1 MLLQIQFYTIID
13 PRGRVIVTSHS
24 DHYIHTG
31 CPSVCSKI
39 YKIMRKS
46 LLTENFAGRMD
57 HWWLVCL
64 LIHETDPH
72 VTASSDH
79 YFTHVRTS
87 VPTLNYTKQFPLS
100 VVIATGGFVGLA
112 EGITFDTYVLLGLF
126 LEGASLDRKTGK
138 LVESRP
144 KVLYEQMPV
153 IYIYA
158 INTTAGK
165 DSKLYE
171 CPIYRK
177 PARTDHNYI
186 GSIDFESDIGPRHWT
201 MRGVALLCDIKWII
215 ILDWIKERC
224 TLYYNLSAQ

>member
-1 MLLQIQFYTIID
+1 MKSCTKIAEFALVLAFLQ
-13 PRGRVIVTSHS
+13 
-24 DHYIHTG
+24 
-31 CPSVCSKI
+31 
-39 YKIMRKS
+39 
-46 LLTENFAGRMD
+46 
-57 HWWLVCL
+57 
-64 LIHETDPH
+64 
-72 VTASSDH
+72 TASKKKGLSALSIG
-79 YFTHVRTS
+79 FKKVF
-87 VPTLNYTKQFPLS
+87 FPPS
-100 VVIATGGFVGLA
+100 
-112 EGITFDTYVLLGLF
+112 GLF

-177 PARTDHNYI
+177 PARTDLNYI

-201 MRGVALLCDIKWII
+201 MRGVALLCDIK
-215 ILDWIKERC
+215 
-224 TLYYNLSAQ
+224 

>member
-1 MLLQIQFYTIID
+1 MTLISFQD
-13 PRGRVIVTSHS
+13 
-24 DHYIHTG
+24 
-31 CPSVCSKI
+31 
-39 YKIMRKS
+39 
-46 LLTENFAGRMD
+46 TEEVFFM
-57 HWWLVCL
+57 
-64 LIHETDPH
+64 
-72 VTASSDH
+72 
-79 YFTHVRTS
+79 
-87 VPTLNYTKQFPLS
+87 
-100 VVIATGGFVGLA
+100 
-112 EGITFDTYVLLGLF
+112 ITGLF

-177 PARTDHNYI
+177 PARTDLNYI

-201 MRGVALLCDIKWII
+201 MRGVALLCDIK
-215 ILDWIKERC
+215 
-224 TLYYNLSAQ
+224 